1 MKSDGKLPSLNFLN
15 QSRQTLISGL
25 EDSEDLVEDFKLV
38 LGVGLV
44 LGDDAFDEIVNV
56 VH

>member
-25 EDSEDLVEDFKLV
+25 EVSEDLVEDFKLV